1 MEQGV
6 FDAAIKNSEKRCQ
19 KIDYQQ
25 AAEGDFAF
33 QTSAQAL
40 LDWAPVIDDFKKND
54 ELIVRNS
61 IHLRW
66 ISVRRDLSKGL
77 QTEAVLA
84 KSLKKRVTSPSPQL
98 ISQLNRLNHICSFF
112 RYHYGRGMSVAR
124 GDNRHNG
131 GICNTHTP

>member
-1 MEQGV
+1 MLR
-6 FDAAIKNSEKRCQ
+6 S
-19 KIDYQQ
+19 
-25 AAEGDFAF
+25 AEGDFAF

-84 KSLKKRVTSPSPQL
+84 EITKKTG
-98 ISQLNRLNHICSFF
+98 N
-112 RYHYGRGMSVAR
+112 
-124 GDNRHNG
+124 
-131 GICNTHTP
+131 